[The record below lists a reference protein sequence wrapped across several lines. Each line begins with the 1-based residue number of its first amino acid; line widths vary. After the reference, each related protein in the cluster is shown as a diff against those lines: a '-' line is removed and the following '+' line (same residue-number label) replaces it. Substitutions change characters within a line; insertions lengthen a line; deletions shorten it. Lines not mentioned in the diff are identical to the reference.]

1 MTALTWFS
9 RRLTLAGIFFES
21 SMFMAGNVSRDLYRG
36 WRVCCIAVGGLEA
49 KARARVVVLGR
60 KSPSADML
68 G

>member
-1 MTALTWFS
+1 
-9 RRLTLAGIFFES
+9 
-21 SMFMAGNVSRDLYRG
+21 MFMAGNVSRDLYRG
-36 WRVCCIAVGGLEA
+36 WKVCCIAVGGLEA